1 MEQPLPKKHSFL
13 LINILCLFFI
23 AGFSC
28 HSYAQKVIKKV
39 ETDVSFPANLNSSI
53 VDFNLKSTGNKKF
66 KVILDKRWSGST
78 KVKVY
83 DISGNRIREDRIA
96 AGDVLEKRFVVSHI
110 NSQLFGVEVGNS
122 KYNETKSV
130 RARTAGQRRSFVEEV
145 EKESE
150 YKKPRKTGLFD

>member
-1 MEQPLPKKHSFL
+1 MEQPLPKKYSFL

-83 DISGNRIREDRIA
+83 DILGNLIREDKIT
-96 AGDVLEKRFVVSHI
+96 AGEGLEKSFDFSHI
-110 NSQLFGVEVGNS
+110 NSQLFVVEVGNS
-122 KYNETKSV
+122 KYNKTKSIY
-130 RARTAGQRRSFVEEV
+130 AQPPGQRRRFVEEV
-145 EKESE
+145 EKKSE
-150 YKKPRKTGLFD
+150 